1 MARSIILFAKHY
13 RGTSLQLTGPP
24 KTHPP
29 ASMSSHFH
37 NIIIPTRVVH
47 YFYPI
52 QIHVLRGGSFSIAQ
66 SSQCDLWILNHHES
80 GLESENSVTK
90 VVEYILQK
98 MIKSAVD
105 FLCLPVLIILL

>member
-80 GLESENSVTK
+80 GLKNSVTE
-90 VVEYILQK
+90 VGEYKLQK
-98 MIKSAVD
+98 MIKSAV
-105 FLCLPVLIILL
+105 LLIILL